1 MNPILNNTPNNIM
14 QNIGKNIGQIKQAWG
29 LLKNANNPQAMISQ
43 IIKDSPNAKRMRE
56 VVSQYGGDYEK
67 AFRETAKQ
75 MGIDP
80 DEFINNLK

>member
-1 MNPILNNTPNNIM
+1 MVKT
-14 QNIGKNIGQIKQAWG
+14 
-29 LLKNANNPQAMISQ
+29 ANNPQAMVNQ
-43 IIKDSPNAKRMRE
+43 IMQNNPNFKKVQE
-56 VVSQYGGDYEK
+56 IGKQYNGDYEK